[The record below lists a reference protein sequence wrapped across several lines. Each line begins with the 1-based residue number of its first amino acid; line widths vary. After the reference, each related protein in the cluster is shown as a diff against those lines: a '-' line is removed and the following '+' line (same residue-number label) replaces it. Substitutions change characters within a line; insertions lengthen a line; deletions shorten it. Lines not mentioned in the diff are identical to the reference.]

1 MPRYFLL
8 YPCEAYPS
16 GQMFLS
22 RCCVRKL
29 EYRFP
34 EIVLLL
40 RVAESF
46 SNSSLSGVT
55 TDAWA
60 LLPTAFFWLNLITML
75 SLSIFPYVR
84 FDTSQKRSPV

>member
-40 RVAESF
+40 RFAESF
-46 SNSSLSGVT
+46 SNSSLKFLVKWCDHRCMGTSSDRFFLVEPHHH
-55 TDAWA
+55 A
-60 LLPTAFFWLNLITML
+60 LAVNI
-75 SLSIFPYVR
+75 SVCEI
-84 FDTSQKRSPV
+84 